1 MEDTTTEVPINSMTD
16 DELRQE
22 LADNGV
28 TLHHK
33 TGTKKLGTTLAQVRT
48 KEYKENPNS
57 SIPSEDI
64 PEIPTGVRH
73 KSLPGSTPASK
84 AAKAKRIKE
93 VFVDL
98 NEEQQAMK
106 LIRIVVSPN
115 DTLMAS
121 YPGLI
126 FTVGSSRL
134 SKNGEMVK
142 KFVPFNNEA
151 GWHVPKII
159 YDQINA
165 AEMQKFRTVTS
176 PNGEKILE
184 PYLTKKFNVRILPEL
199 SVDELEKLAASQQ
212 VAGFNVGATN

>member
-1 MEDTTTEVPINSMTD
+1 MEDTTTAVPINSMTS
-16 DELRQE
+16 DEMRQE

-33 TGTKKLGTTLAQVRT
+33 TGVKKLASTLAQVRS
-48 KEYKENPNS
+48 KEYKEDVKPVK
-57 SIPSEDI
+57 EDI
-64 PEIPTGVRH
+64 PEIPAGVRH
-73 KSLPGSTPASK
+73 KSLPGSTPASR
-84 AAKAKRIKE
+84 AAKAKRIQE

-98 NEEQQAMK
+98 TEEQKAMK

-159 YDQINA
+159 HDQIDA

-176 PNGEKILE
+176 PNGEKVLE
-184 PYLTKKFNVRILPEL
+184 PYLTKKFNVRVLPEL
-199 SVDELEKLAASQQ
+199 TVEELENLAASQQ
-212 VAGFNVGATN
+212 SAGFNVGATN